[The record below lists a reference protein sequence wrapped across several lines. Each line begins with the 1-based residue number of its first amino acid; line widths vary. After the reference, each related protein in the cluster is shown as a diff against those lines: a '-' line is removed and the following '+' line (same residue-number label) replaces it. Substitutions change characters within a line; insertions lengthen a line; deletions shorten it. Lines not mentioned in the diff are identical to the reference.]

1 MPLPLFFDKKI
12 LYYEFIRFF
21 LKEGFMGK
29 QERHIVIRPENEA
42 NIKDIYKRKS
52 GRMKEDFYL
61 HELTKLQIE
70 LIKLQNWV
78 KATNQKIVIIMEGR
92 DAAGKG
98 GTIKAL
104 TSRMNPR
111 SCRIVA
117 LPKPT
122 DAEKT
127 EWYFKRYISTLP
139 SGGEIVFY
147 DRSWYNRAG
156 VERVMGFCTQEQYK
170 EFITQVSN
178 LEQMLVSSGML
189 IFKYFLDVG
198 REEQKR
204 RILRRKTDPLRMWK
218 LSPIDNK
225 SLDLWEEYTEVFE
238 KMFARTHTHI
248 CPWTIINTNDKKRA
262 RLNIARDILSKIDYE
277 GKDQTNVCLLPD
289 PSIVWTYSQY
299 QLAHIDP
306 TEEVRKQ
313 FDEAEEAKKARKKAQ
328 KLAKEAKEKEE
339 KEKTKLEAKAKE
351 EKQKTKEKEIK
362 AENKLKNESKAKSV
376 TKTESAKAGT
386 TPTKS

>member
-1 MPLPLFFDKKI
+1 MKKG
-12 LYYEFIRFF
+12 R
-21 LKEGFMGK
+21 
-29 QERHIVIRPENEA
+29 QVVVRPENKH
-42 NIKDIYKRKS
+42 NVQDVYRQKN

-61 HELTKLQIE
+61 KEIAKLQIE

-78 KATNQKIVIIMEGR
+78 KATNQKVVVIMEGR

-104 TSRMNPR
+104 TSHLNPR
-111 SCRIVA
+111 GCRVVA
-117 LPKPT
+117 LNKPT
-122 DAEKT
+122 ETEKT

-178 LEQMLVSSGML
+178 LEQMLISSGTM

-218 LSPIDNK
+218 LSPIDDQ
-225 SLDLWEEYTEVFE
+225 SLSLWDQYTEAFE

-248 CPWTIINTNDKKRA
+248 CPWNIVSTNDKKRA
-262 RLNIARDILSKIDYE
+262 RLNVARDILSKIDYE
-277 GKDQTNVCLLPD
+277 GKDQTAVCMLPD
-289 PSIVWTYSQY
+289 PSIVWLYSQY
-299 QLAHIDP
+299 QQKRLDP
-306 TEEVRKQ
+306 AQEICQQLKILKNTQNKKSDVKSPTSELKPKSKPKNTEST
-313 FDEAEEAKKARKKAQ
+313 AQ
-328 KLAKEAKEKEE
+328 
-339 KEKTKLEAKAKE
+339 TKLKKGLLD
-351 EKQKTKEKEIK
+351 T
-362 AENKLKNESKAKSV
+362 
-376 TKTESAKAGT
+376 
-386 TPTKS
+386 

>member
-1 MPLPLFFDKKI
+1 
-12 LYYEFIRFF
+12 
-21 LKEGFMGK
+21 MGK
-29 QERHIVIRPENEA
+29 QERQIVIRPESEG
-42 NIKDIYKRKS
+42 NIRDIYKSKN

-61 HELTKLQIE
+61 EELTKLQIE
-70 LIKLQNWV
+70 LLKLQNWV
-78 KATNQKIVIIMEGR
+78 KDTNQKIVIIMEGR

-104 TSRMNPR
+104 TSHMNPR
-111 SCRIVA
+111 GCRVVA
-117 LPKPT
+117 LNKPT
-122 DAEKT
+122 ETEKT

-156 VERVMGFCTQEQYK
+156 VEKVMEFCSQDQYR

-178 LEQMLVSSGML
+178 LEQMLISSGTM

-218 LSPIDNK
+218 LSPIDGK
-225 SLDLWEEYTEVFE
+225 SLDLWNEYTEAFE

-248 CPWTIINTNDKKRA
+248 CPWTIVNTNDKKRA

-277 GKDQTNVCLLPD
+277 GKDQTAVCLLPD
-289 PSIVWTYSQY
+289 PSIVWVYSQY
-299 QLAHIDP
+299 QTAHLDP
-306 TEEVRKQ
+306 TKEVQKQ
-313 FDEAEEAKKARKKAQ
+313 LKELKEIKEAEKKERKAQ
-328 KLAKEAKEKEE
+328 KALAEKVEKAE
-339 KEKTKLEAKAKE
+339 KEKTKE
-351 EKQKTKEKEIK
+351 EKQKTKQEANKEKEVK
-362 AENKLKNESKAKSV
+362 AESKPKNEPKAKSA
-376 TKTESAKAGT
+376 TKAESAKADT

>member
-1 MPLPLFFDKKI
+1 
-12 LYYEFIRFF
+12 
-21 LKEGFMGK
+21 MGK
-29 QERHIVIRPENEA
+29 TEKQVVIRPENKG
-42 NIKDIYKRKS
+42 NIKDVYKRKN
-52 GRMKEDFYL
+52 GRMKEEFYI

-70 LIKLQNWV
+70 LVKMQNWV
-78 KATNQKIVIIMEGR
+78 KATNQKIAIIMEGR

-111 SCRIVA
+111 SCRTVA
-117 LPKPT
+117 LAKPT
-122 DAEKT
+122 EAEKT

-178 LEQMLVSSGML
+178 LEQMLVSSGMI

-225 SLDLWEEYTEVFE
+225 SLDLWEQYTEVFE

-248 CPWTIINTNDKKRA
+248 CPWTIVNTNDKKRA

-299 QLAHIDP
+299 QATHTDP
-306 TEEVRKQ
+306 AEEIKKQ
-313 FDEAEEAKKARKKAQ
+313 LEEAREAKKARKKAQ
-328 KLAKEAKEKEE
+328 KIAREAKEKQEKEVQKEKEKEKKAKLETKAKEAKEV
-339 KEKTKLEAKAKE
+339 
-351 EKQKTKEKEIK
+351 K
-362 AENKLKNESKAKSV
+362 AENK
-376 TKTESAKAGT
+376 TKTESKETATRKNKT
-386 TPTKS
+386 LS

>member
-1 MPLPLFFDKKI
+1 
-12 LYYEFIRFF
+12 
-21 LKEGFMGK
+21 MGK
-29 QERHIVIRPENEA
+29 QDRHIVIRPENEG
-42 NIKDIYKRKS
+42 NIEEIYKRKS

-61 HELTKLQIE
+61 KELTKLQIE
-70 LIKLQNWV
+70 LLKLQNWV

-111 SCRIVA
+111 SCRVVA

-122 DAEKT
+122 ETEKT
-127 EWYFKRYISTLP
+127 EWYFKRYISALP
-139 SGGEIVFY
+139 SGGEIVFF

-156 VERVMGFCTQEQYK
+156 VEKVMGFCTQEQYK

-178 LEQMLVSSGML
+178 LEQMLISSGMM

-198 REEQKR
+198 KEEQKR

-218 LSPIDNK
+218 LSPIDSK
-225 SLDLWEEYTEVFE
+225 SLDLWEQYTEVFE

-277 GKDQTNVCLLPD
+277 GKDQTSVCLLPD

-299 QLAHIDP
+299 QLTHLDP
-306 TEEVRKQ
+306 TEEIKRQLEDAK
-313 FDEAEEAKKARKKAQ
+313 EAKRAKKKAQ
-328 KLAKEAKEKEE
+328 KAAAKEKKEQEEREE
-339 KEKTKLEAKAKE
+339 KEQAKH
-351 EKQKTKEKEIK
+351 TKEVAKTPPKPKSTQTKTPKESPK
-362 AENKLKNESKAKSV
+362 AEDSLVQS
-376 TKTESAKAGT
+376 
-386 TPTKS
+386 

>member
-1 MPLPLFFDKKI
+1 
-12 LYYEFIRFF
+12 
-21 LKEGFMGK
+21 MGK
-29 QERHIVIRPENEA
+29 QDKQIVIRPENEGD
-42 NIKDIYKRKS
+42 IEDIYKRKS
-52 GRMKEDFYL
+52 GRMKEGFYL
-61 HELTKLQIE
+61 DELTKLQIE

-78 KATNQKIVIIMEGR
+78 KANNQKIVIIMEGR

-111 SCRIVA
+111 SCRVVA
-117 LPKPT
+117 LPKPSE
-122 DAEKT
+122 AEKT

-156 VERVMGFCTQEQYK
+156 VEKVMGFCSQEQYR

-178 LEQMLVSSGML
+178 LEQMLISSGMI

-218 LSPIDNK
+218 LSPIDAK
-225 SLDLWEEYTEVFE
+225 SLDLWEQYTEAFE

-248 CPWTIINTNDKKRA
+248 CPWTIVNTNDKKRA
-262 RLNIARDILSKIDYE
+262 RLNIARDILSKIDYD

-299 QLAHIDP
+299 QPSHADP
-306 TEEVRKQ
+306 TQEIQKQLKERK
-313 FDEAEEAKKARKKAQ
+313 ESKKAAKKAKKAA
-328 KLAKEAKEKEE
+328 KAAKEREE
-339 KEKTKLEAKAKE
+339 KEREALKAKKEKAELKAKVNAIKADTKHKEDKSKDDKVAKESADKKESPKIESTAKA
-351 EKQKTKEKEIK
+351 
-362 AENKLKNESKAKSV
+362 
-376 TKTESAKAGT
+376 
-386 TPTKS
+386 

>member
-1 MPLPLFFDKKI
+1 
-12 LYYEFIRFF
+12 
-21 LKEGFMGK
+21 MGK
-29 QERHIVIRPENEA
+29 QEKQIVIRPESEINPKEV
-42 NIKDIYKRKS
+42 YKKKN

-61 HELTKLQIE
+61 EELTKLQIE
-70 LIKLQNWV
+70 LVKLQNWV
-78 KATNQKIVIIMEGR
+78 KENNQKIVIIMEGR

-111 SCRIVA
+111 SCRTVA

-122 DAEKT
+122 EAEKT

-156 VERVMGFCTQEQYK
+156 VEKVMGFCTQEQYK

-178 LEQMLVSSGML
+178 LEQMLISSGMI
-189 IFKYFLDVG
+189 IFKYFLDVS

-218 LSPIDNK
+218 LSPIDNQ
-225 SLDLWEEYTEVFE
+225 SLDLWEQYTEAFE

-277 GKDQTNVCLLPD
+277 GKDQTAVCLLPD
-289 PSIVWTYSQY
+289 PSIVWTYSQ
-299 QLAHIDP
+299 HHKSDTDP
-306 TEEVRKQ
+306 TKEIQKQLEELERRR
-313 FDEAEEAKKARKKAQ
+313 EEEKKERR
-328 KLAKEAKEKEE
+328 KEKERIEKERKKTEKDLKKAE
-339 KEKTKLEAKAKE
+339 KEKEKAE
-351 EKQKTKEKEIK
+351 KEKEK
-362 AENKLKNESKAKSV
+362 AEKEKEKQALKQKIDENAKIPNAKSA
-376 TKTESAKAGT
+376 S
-386 TPTKS
+386 KSTSKSQSTNS

>member
-1 MPLPLFFDKKI
+1 
-12 LYYEFIRFF
+12 
-21 LKEGFMGK
+21 MGK
-29 QERHIVIRPENEA
+29 QEKQIVIRPESEA
-42 NIKDIYKRKS
+42 NPKEVYKKKN

-61 HELTKLQIE
+61 EELTKLQIE
-70 LIKLQNWV
+70 LLKLQNWV
-78 KATNQKIVIIMEGR
+78 KETNQKIVIIMEGR

-122 DAEKT
+122 EAEKT

-156 VERVMGFCTQEQYK
+156 VEKVMGFCTQEQYK

-198 REEQKR
+198 RDEQKR

-225 SLDLWEEYTEVFE
+225 SLDLWEQYTEVFE

-277 GKDQTNVCLLPD
+277 GKDQTAVCLLPD
-289 PSIVWTYSQY
+289 PSIVWTYSQ
-299 QLAHIDP
+299 HHKSDTDP
-306 TEEVRKQ
+306 TKEIQKQLEELERKK
-313 FDEAEEAKKARKKAQ
+313 EEEKKERKKEKEKIEKERKKAEKDLKKAEKEREKAEKEIQ
-328 KLAKEAKEKEE
+328 KVEKEKE
-339 KEKTKLEAKAKE
+339 KQAL
-351 EKQKTKEKEIK
+351 KQKIDENAKIPSATTKAASKPVAK
-362 AENKLKNESKAKSV
+362 PQPTTDNK
-376 TKTESAKAGT
+376 
-386 TPTKS
+386 